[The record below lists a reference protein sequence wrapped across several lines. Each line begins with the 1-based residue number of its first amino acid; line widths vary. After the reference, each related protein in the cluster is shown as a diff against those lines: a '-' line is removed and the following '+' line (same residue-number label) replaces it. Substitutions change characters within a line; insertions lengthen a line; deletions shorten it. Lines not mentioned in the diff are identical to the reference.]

1 MNEDNS
7 LDKNKQQQ
15 PPEIEEEY
23 LELLSEIRIR

>member
-1 MNEDNS
+1 MNEDKE
-7 LDKNKQQQ
+7 LDTPQQ